1 MNKYN
6 IKTLIPYLII
16 TPLIIHYFYFLN
28 DSILLGG
35 EGNYFLKFSNYNY
48 NFISTWSHWG
58 LGHNQFFLNG
68 VNLLTLIFSFI
79 DNPKINSFVI
89 YSVLYILPFLLFY
102 HFSKFITK
110 DFFARIISST
120 FYSFNPFTLSFLNQQ
135 NIWNN
140 SIVFLIPLYLIIIFK
155 FFENIY
161 FLIPILAIS
170 FFLLNFIGNP
180 PIFVILIIIID
191 IFIIYKSIDKEV
203 SYLKT
208 IFILIFINISYAL
221 ANLHILLPFIFTET
235 SIESFYQ
242 SANVQG
248 WLLSTSLNLEN
259 LLNIFIGIHH
269 YGNVEFNSFSKYY
282 NYPIIKFVLIS
293 FSFYTFYAAY
303 KMREKLIIKYLVF
316 IYILFFFLT
325 KGVLSPGGFIYSF
338 LFEYIP
344 FFNIF
349 KTPTE
354 KFAIIIYTIMSIIML
369 NVFSVKYYNNNFF
382 LKLSIP
388 FVLIIPLYLGFIF
401 SPHFSVNSEV
411 SRVYPDYKKD
421 LDIIDFI
428 DDNYF
433 NSSILHLPGHYNYQS
448 WKKNIGNKYSYSGM
462 DPILHNLTNNN
473 FIDLSLNN
481 DLYSSIINKDY
492 NKFYYLSSIYNLK
505 LIYINN
511 NHFYPFGTILKPLDV
526 NFFVSDEN
534 FEIVYNKNGVEIYE
548 IKNIKNNH
556 ILRSIESY
564 SKIYVTDF

>member
-6 IKTLIPYLII
+6 LKFLIPYLII
-16 TPLIIHYFYFLN
+16 IPLIGHYLYFLG

-35 EGNYFLKFSNYNY
+35 EGNYFLKYTNYNH
-48 NFISTWSHWG
+48 NFFSTWSHWG

-68 VNLLTLIFSFI
+68 INLLTLIFSFI

-102 HFSKFITK
+102 YFSKFLTK
-110 DFFARIISST
+110 DIFARIISSI

-140 SIVFLIPLYLIIIFK
+140 SIVLLIPLYLIIIFK
-155 FFENIY
+155 FFENTY
-161 FLIPILAIS
+161 LLIPIMAIS

-191 IFIIYKSIDKEV
+191 IFIIYIAIDRKI
-203 SYLKT
+203 SFLKT
-208 IFILIFINISYAL
+208 IFILFFINIAYGL

-235 SIESFYQ
+235 SIESLYQ
-242 SANVQG
+242 TSNVQG
-248 WLLSTSLNLEN
+248 WLFSTSLNLEN

-269 YGNVEFNSFSKYY
+269 YGSSDFDSFSRYY
-282 NYPIIKFVLIS
+282 NYPIIKLILIS
-293 FSFYTFYAAY
+293 FYFYTFYAAY
-303 KMREKLIIKYLVF
+303 KMREKLIIKYLVS

-325 KGVLSPGGFIYSF
+325 KGVLVPGGFIYSF
-338 LFEYIP
+338 MFEYIP

-354 KFAIIIYTIMSIIML
+354 KFAIVIFTILPIIML
-369 NVFSVKYYNNNFF
+369 KVFSEGYYNNF
-382 LKLSIP
+382 LIKLSIP
-388 FVLIIPLYLGFIF
+388 ITLIIPLYLGFIF
-401 SPHFSVNSEV
+401 SPHLSVNSEV
-411 SRVYPDYKKD
+411 SRIYPDYKED
-421 LDIIDFI
+421 LDIINFV

-481 DLYSSIINKDY
+481 DLYSAIINKDL

-505 LIYINN
+505 LVYINN
-511 NHFYPFGTILKPLDV
+511 NHFYPFGTILTPSDV
-526 NFFVSDEN
+526 NFLISNGN
-534 FEIVYNKNGVEIYE
+534 FEKVYDKNGAKIFE
-548 IKNIKNNH
+548 IKNIKNEH
-556 ILRSIESY
+556 ILRSIENY
-564 SKIYVTDF
+564 SKIYVTNF